1 MAFIGY
7 SPWNDAANVGQG
19 IGSALGNVL
28 LQVPLMKRQLAQEDR
43 RYETLAAHQRAMEN
57 YQLQAAE
64 ERAEYKRLMLE
75 TKSAERIATQEAR
88 TALLQ
93 QKREAQKLA
102 NEYKLEGYANRV
114 KVAELNNA
122 VKMADIDRKTAKDS
136 ADIANDQGKTQILA
150 ERALTE
156 KQKVVDATKAEVAKI
171 QEEIRHHQATE
182 ANNAQMIS
190 FRGQYM
196 NQQSVLKQLE
206 LEIEQDYRQGLLRA
220 GNDANRI
227 KEVKYLHDSQLE
239 AIKTG
244 VTAQHYENMEKIQS
258 WTAQDKAKYQ
268 DRLGDINAFKAVAG
282 YTDDQNDT
290 RVALLKQQAED
301 LQTLVNAQQA
311 ELAVEVGRVNLGTQT
326 KNRVGAVLD
335 RQGVG
340 TGAPAPGAPA
350 APGATNAPA
359 AAVTPPTAA
368 MVTPT
373 TASPEPA
380 FAIAGVGGGGVT
392 QDSVA
397 AEFAKEY
404 GKQAVAERQ
413 FPTNKTVGV
422 AGPGNTLPSFSYSA
436 PVSIPGGFSSL
447 SNTVPLPS
455 ISGGYTNDPLV
466 LNTNRIAIPGFTN
479 EQSNVSPLQ
488 QTNRGITLPQITNN
502 PAAAQTVSPP
512 DLSQIGTPITNRIV
526 LPTANTN
533 RQSWQ
538 QPVTAPTNGVVPA
551 PATPATPVA
560 QATNAPVAAPAPT
573 IPLPPMGMQAD
584 DQYFGGIPAHQ
595 TLSAQDPYFGVPF
608 ADTAANEGAWRQY
621 RQDFA
626 PEIRQGY
633 QATMQNE
640 RGGRDLAALFGSLLP
655 PNPVNSRG
663 PELGPM
669 GGSPQAAA
677 PGVDPRMGMLGAG
690 SIGVPPGLIPP
701 PQLGGTN
708 AQFQA
713 SRPYEVPAPPGS
725 GPRRQ
730 FRPASNPNA
739 ILVQRKGV
747 DDFKWFNGPVEN
759 LDTNT
764 WIVVQQ

>member
-57 YQLQAAE
+57 YQLEAAR
-64 ERAEYKRLMLE
+64 ERAETTRLYMQTRSDE
-75 TKSAERIATQEAR
+75 KIATQEAR
-88 TALLQ
+88 TALYN
-93 QKREAQKLA
+93 QKKEFEAARAAAKVSEFANKIELA
-102 NEYKLEGYANRV
+102 K
-114 KVAELNNA
+114 LNNA
-122 VKMADIDRKTAKDS
+122 VKYADIERKYEKDVKD
-136 ADIANDQGKTQILA
+136 AANDEGKLKVAA
-150 ERALTE
+150 ERAITE
-156 KQKVVDATKAEVAKI
+156 KQKVVDGTKTKIAEI
-171 QEEIRHHQATE
+171 QEEVRHHQATE

-196 NQQSVLKQLE
+196 NQQSALKQLQ

-220 GNDANRI
+220 GNDANKI
-227 KEVKYLHDSQLE
+227 KEAQYIRESQLE
-239 AIKTG
+239 AINTG
-244 VTAQHYENMEKIQS
+244 VKAQHYENMEKIQS

-301 LQTLVNAQQA
+301 LQTLINAQQA

-326 KNRVGAVLD
+326 KNRVGEVLD

-340 TGAPAPGAPA
+340 TGAPAPA
-350 APGATNAPA
+350 APGATNTPA

-368 MVTPT
+368 MVTPA
-373 TASPEPA
+373 TATSPEPA
-380 FAIAGVGGGGVT
+380 YAVAGVGGGGVT

-397 AEFAKEY
+397 AEFAKQY

-455 ISGGYTNDPLV
+455 ISGGYTNEPLT

-479 EQSNVSPLQ
+479 EASNVSPLQ

-502 PAAAQTVSPP
+502 PAAAQTVLPP
-512 DLSQIGTPITNRIV
+512 DLSQIGTPITNRID
-526 LPTANTN
+526 LPTASTN
-533 RQSWQ
+533 RPAWLPQSVGGVAI
-538 QPVTAPTNGVVPA
+538 PGATNSVA
-551 PATPATPVA
+551 PASVAPV
-560 QATNAPVAAPAPT
+560 APVAAPAPT

-713 SRPYEVPAPPGS
+713 SRPYEVPAPPGA

-747 DDFKWFNGPVEN
+747 DDFKWFNGPIEN